1 MTPRRAVFAGLAA
14 TIALAA
20 LWHGPV
26 GGAGAR
32 VAAETE
38 ALARVN
44 LDYYDMG
51 GIDAWVERDPLTRRL
66 WLAGPA
72 NDFQQGE
79 LARILDGLPLVS
91 DVQWWREGGGR
102 VTAPIVLP
110 LVVEAEL
117 AAIGSF
123 AIGFLLS
130 TLVAMRRRAIRGRVI

>member
-14 TIALAA
+14 TIAVAA

-32 VAAETE
+32 MASETE

-44 LDYYDMG
+44 LDYYDMQA
-51 GIDAWVERDPLTRRL
+51 IDAWVERAPLTRRL

-72 NDFQQGE
+72 NDFQQAE
-79 LARILDGLPLVS
+79 LSRILGGLPLVS
-91 DVQWWREGGGR
+91 DVQWWREGGGS
-102 VTAPIVLP
+102 VEAPIVLP

-130 TLVAMRRRAIRGRVI
+130 ILVAMRRRAIRGSLV